1 MNRRRFLQNGL
12 NWAIAFPLIAHA
24 PYPQWNVYRKR
35 YLFILTSKS
44 DAPTFAM
51 GKAIAQTLATYLPE
65 SKARVSRAPDPQRIA
80 SLLNTHQMEIAIVS
94 KPDAIA
100 MVQGTPPFASFGG
113 IPLYSLADLGDYL
126 LVSSDDFS
134 NRHAQVVTETLY
146 QHADD
151 LMTRSDVYLS
161 TPSSDFQISI
171 HPGAIAISRS

>member
-1 MNRRRFLQNGL
+1 MNRRKFLQDGL
-12 NWAIAFPLIAHA
+12 NWAIALPLIAHA

-51 GKAIAQTLATYLPE
+51 GKAIAQTLATSLPE

-80 SLLNTHQMEIAIVS
+80 SLLNTHQMEVAIVS
-94 KPDAIA
+94 KSDAIA
-100 MVQGTPPFASFGG
+100 MAHGEQPFASFGG

-134 NRHAQVVTETLY
+134 NHHAHVVTETLY

-151 LMTRSDVYLS
+151 LMTHSDLYFAI
-161 TPSSDFQISI
+161 PSSDSQISI
-171 HPGAIAISRS
+171 HPGAIASSH